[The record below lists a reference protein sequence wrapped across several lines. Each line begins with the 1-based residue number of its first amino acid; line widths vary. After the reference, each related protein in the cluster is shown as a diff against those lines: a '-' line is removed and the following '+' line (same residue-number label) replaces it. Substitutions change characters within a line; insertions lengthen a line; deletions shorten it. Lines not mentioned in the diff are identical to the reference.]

1 MPKVI
6 VFVTVLLSF
15 VNPMYVPFFLE
26 MAAVNKKGMNVATT
40 YQAPFLAQNLT
51 RIRWRAITTTNNE
64 KKRPKALYICIYGI
78 LYK

>member
-1 MPKVI
+1 
-6 VFVTVLLSF
+6 
-15 VNPMYVPFFLE
+15 MYVPFFLE

-64 KKRPKALYICIYGI
+64 MKKPKTL
-78 LYK
+78 